1 MPRNH
6 CFNPT
11 LAAVAVL
18 FLLVPVVAATGWRV
32 PANLRPVTIR
42 LPKVDRVTLYKIKPK
57 SERDPRPSGEYEAE
71 KTATGKDAE
80 NIAALW
86 RGLGFGPNPSK
97 CHIPRHEIRF
107 FQGQRVVATVAVCFE
122 CENLTFPAIKDSET
136 LGFDP
141 KSPKGA
147 AFRKLFDEAF
157 PVKP

>member
-11 LAAVAVL
+11 LAACAVL

-71 KTATGKDAE
+71 KTLTGEDAE
-80 NIAALW
+80 AVAALW

-107 FQGQRVVATVAVCFE
+107 FQGKRVVATAAVCFE
-122 CENLTFPAIKDSET
+122 CENLTFPAVKDSET

-157 PVKP
+157 K